1 MLSIRL
7 VHCVKNVQIRSFFW
21 SIFSRIRTEY
31 GETRSISPYSVRM
44 RQKRTRKNSAFGH
57 FPRSGNC
64 RSLKKI
70 LEISQDLFEL
80 KDGFLRATTAQNA
93 VNSPNLLAKKFCGK
107 AQFLQKFG
115 RFTRNSVET
124 VLFYKISGTRNDLK
138 LRYFTQYIL
147 LKVAS
152 YHIKNSMTLILS
164 SGINVM
170 IFWINKRKSFMNTIT
185 IYSLSRFQNLTIIN
199 CKMVGL

>member
-57 FPRSGNC
+57 FPHSGNC

-80 KDGFLRATTAQNA
+80 KDGFLRATTA
-93 VNSPNLLAKKFCGK
+93 
-107 AQFLQKFG
+107 
-115 RFTRNSVET
+115 
-124 VLFYKISGTRNDLK
+124 
-138 LRYFTQYIL
+138 
-147 LKVAS
+147 
-152 YHIKNSMTLILS
+152 
-164 SGINVM
+164 
-170 IFWINKRKSFMNTIT
+170 
-185 IYSLSRFQNLTIIN
+185 
-199 CKMVGL
+199 